1 MNIESVTIG
10 TFFGGSSISYASPKD
25 QFSMFRNFR
34 LWRDD
39 APDPAGSVLAAGGAF
54 AGGQVVV
61 HEELAD
67 KDYD

>member
-1 MNIESVTIG
+1 
-10 TFFGGSSISYASPKD
+10 
-25 QFSMFRNFR
+25 MFRNFR

-39 APDPAGSVLAAGGAF
+39 APDPAGSVLSEGGAF

-67 KDYD
+67 RDYE